1 MRSLKK
7 RSHSVLVSRAFHFPA
22 PIPMHPRISHL
33 ICASHRHNDR
43 IMVPSLHSICA
54 QFNFARKLLQTQQ
67 LETESNAHIRRSA
80 EWEKKIRHSVWL
92 RWWHPVAS
100 EWNGAKDK
108 IIVFRRSPS
117 SRWKSNG
124 IFIWRVAR
132 SLYHA
137 IIFIH
142 GKALMCKPVSAR
154 STLKHPYYCC
164 HVPHSP
170 AYMKNVPNGERQRK
184 KKNGV

>member
-1 MRSLKK
+1 MSSPKK
-7 RSHSVLVSRAFHFPA
+7 RSQTSNSVSIFQHPFQCIDEFPIYFVLHTDITASVRNSSTLV
-22 PIPMHPRISHL
+22 
-33 ICASHRHNDR
+33 
-43 IMVPSLHSICA
+43 
-54 QFNFARKLLQTQQ
+54 ARSGKLPQTQQ
-67 LETESNAHIRRSA
+67 PEVESNAYIRRST
-80 EWEKKIRHSVWL
+80 EWVKKIRRSVWL

-132 SLYHA
+132 SLYYA

-154 STLKHPYYCC
+154 STRKHPYYCC

-170 AYMKNVPNGERQRK
+170 AYMKNVPKDNARR